1 MNNSSVGVI
10 VLAAGK
16 GTRMKSDLHKVLHPV
31 GGHAMINHLLDT
43 VSILSPECSTI
54 VVGADREQLER
65 ALKGVD
71 FAVQDPQLGTG
82 HAVMAAKNN
91 FAGFQG
97 DILILYGDVPL
108 IRGETLQAM
117 LKARRSKNAPAA
129 VVLGFTPAD
138 PAAYGRLI
146 KRDDDTLER
155 IVEFKDAS
163 DAERAITL
171 CNSGIMCVDGAKLFE
186 FLEKISADNAAGEY
200 YLTDLV
206 EIANKAGDRV
216 AVVEASEDDVI
227 GINSRSELAMAE
239 AIFQNRM
246 RNNAMAAGA
255 TLIDPTSVYFSY
267 DTVVG
272 NDVLIEPNVVFGPGV
287 EIESGVTVKAF
298 SHFEGTKIA
307 SGAVVGP
314 YTRLRPGAD
323 IGAGAKVG
331 NFVEIKKSVIEAGA
345 KVSHLSYIGDA
356 RVGEKA
362 NIGAGTITC
371 NYDGFNKF
379 KTDIGAGAFIGSNT
393 ALVAPVTIGEG
404 AIVGAGSVVTR
415 DVSGDALAVTRAQQ
429 REVEGW
435 AGKFRVKK
443 NK

>member
-1 MNNSSVGVI
+1 MNKSSVGVI

-31 GGHAMINHLLDT
+31 GGRAMINHLLDT
-43 VSILSPECSTI
+43 VSVLSPERSTI
-54 VVGADREQLER
+54 VVGADKEQLES

-71 FAVQDPQLGTG
+71 FAVQEPQLGTG
-82 HAVMAAKNN
+82 HAVMAAKEN
-91 FAGFQG
+91 FEGFNG
-97 DILILYGDVPL
+97 DILVLYGDVPL

-117 LKARRSKNAPAA
+117 LDARRTKNAPAA
-129 VVLGFTPAD
+129 VVLGFIPQD
-138 PAAYGRLI
+138 PAAYGRLV
-146 KRDDDTLER
+146 KRDDGTLDR

-171 CNSGIMCVDGAKLFE
+171 CNSGIMCVDGSKLFS
-186 FLEKISADNAAGEY
+186 FLKELNADNAAAEY

-206 EIANKAGDRV
+206 EIANKAGERV

-227 GINSRSELAMAE
+227 GVNSRSELAMAE

-246 RNNAMAAGA
+246 RSSAMAAGA
-255 TLIDPTSVYFSY
+255 TLLDPTSVYFSH
-267 DTVVG
+267 DTIVGRDVV
-272 NDVLIEPNVVFGPGV
+272 IEPNVVFGPGAIV
-287 EIESGVTVKAF
+287 EDGVTLRAF
-298 SHFEGTKIA
+298 SHIEGARIA
-307 SGAVVGP
+307 SEAVVGP
-314 YTRLRPGAD
+314 YARLRPGVD
-323 IGAGAKVG
+323 IGQGAKVG

-356 RVGEKA
+356 RVGEAA

-379 KTDIGAGAFIGSNT
+379 KTDIGAGAFVGSNT
-393 ALVAPVTIGEG
+393 SLVAPVAIGEG

-429 REVEGW
+429 KEIEGW
-435 AGKFRVKK
+435 AAKFRAKK

>member
-1 MNNSSVGVI
+1 MSNSSVGVI

-31 GGHAMINHLLDT
+31 GGRAMIKHLLDT
-43 VSILSPECSTI
+43 VSVLSPERSTI
-54 VVGADREQLER
+54 VVGADKEQLES

-71 FAVQDPQLGTG
+71 FAVQEPQLGTG
-82 HAVMAAKNN
+82 HAVMAAKEN
-91 FAGFQG
+91 FENFNG

-117 LKARRSKNAPAA
+117 LDARRTKNAPAA
-129 VVLGFTPAD
+129 VVLGFIPQD
-138 PAAYGRLI
+138 PAAYGRLV
-146 KRDDDTLER
+146 KRNDGTLER

-163 DAERAITL
+163 DTERAIAL
-171 CNSGIMCVDGAKLFE
+171 CNSGIMCVDGKKLFS
-186 FLEKISADNAAGEY
+186 FLKDLSADNAAGEY

-206 EIANKAGDRV
+206 EIANKAGERV

-227 GINSRSELAMAE
+227 GVNSRSELAMAE

-246 RNNAMAAGA
+246 RNSAMVAGA
-255 TLIDPTSVYFSY
+255 TLIDPMSVYFSY

-272 NDVLIEPNVVFGPGV
+272 RDVVIEPNVVFGLGAKV
-287 EIESGVTVKAF
+287 EDGVTLKAF
-298 SHFEGTKIA
+298 SHIEGARIA
-307 SGAVVGP
+307 SGAIVGP
-314 YTRLRPGAD
+314 YARLRPGAD
-323 IGAGAKVG
+323 IGQGAKVG

-356 RVGEKA
+356 RVGEAA

-379 KTDIGAGAFIGSNT
+379 KTDIGAGAFVGSNT
-393 ALVAPVTIGEG
+393 SLVAPVSIGEG

-429 REVEGW
+429 KEIEGW
-435 AGKFRVKK
+435 AARFREKK